1 MFFLFRFILIFF
13 LVRKLYFFKKIIC
26 MFIFVNSCLVIDR
39 IVLVRIDLIIGLRD
53 DG

>member
-26 MFIFVNSCLVIDR
+26 MFIFVNSRLVIDR
-39 IVLVRIDLIIGLRD
+39 IVLGRIGLIIGLRD